1 MTVTELLAAIMRA
14 YPGATP
20 EAMATFKPVFQAR
33 FEAREGPH
41 LAKALHD
48 CMSIFNANT
57 RKPFPIPADIE
68 AHMPV
73 ISAAGTGAPALDFT
87 AHGEK
92 VRAIMAEWREAQGQ
106 RGANGVREVMRALEF
121 IAEPLANVLAWKPGD
136 QKLRLTNAHL
146 KLAQHRAISARRR
159 DIHGTIM
166 PSLKADDWWDQIR
179 PIGEGWNI
187 PMTRTDW
194 ETTTKTA
201 ATNADIQPDMVAA

>member
-33 FEAREGPH
+33 FEKREGPH

-48 CMSIFNANT
+48 CMSSFNANT

-73 ISAAGTGAPALDFT
+73 ISVGTGGPALDFT

-92 VRAIMAEWREAQGQ
+92 VRQIMAEWREAQGH

-121 IAEPLANVLAWKPGD
+121 IAEPLANVLAWKPGN
-136 QKLRLTNAHL
+136 QRLRLTTAHL

-179 PIGEGWNI
+179 SIGESWNI
-187 PMTRTDW
+187 PMTRADW
-194 ETTTKTA
+194 ESTTKTA
-201 ATNADIQPDMVAA
+201 AANAEQEAA